1 MTIQGLLL
9 DFDGT
14 LLDSEPWHHQA
25 WNAVLWEHQIQ
36 LTEAQ
41 YMELLVGHSTAH
53 CAAIVNR
60 YFGTSFAEKWLVDTV
75 DAQVNEWF
83 HSRPLPENSEVET
96 LLRWSRKAGLRVAV
110 VTGSSRLLVETALER
125 TGWQQLIELIVA
137 DDDVQHGKPHPEGY
151 LAALQQFG
159 LEPEAAVAIEDSAT
173 GAAAALAAGVA
184 CLICSNRFT
193 DQQSFPE
200 DTHRIRSLQDA
211 QRWIGERLAE

>member
-1 MTIQGLLL
+1 MAIKGLLL

-14 LLDSEPWHHQA
+14 LLDSEPVHHQA
-25 WNAVLWEHQIQ
+25 WNEVLREHQLQ
-36 LTEAQ
+36 LTEAE
-41 YMELLVGHSTAH
+41 YMELIVGQSTAH
-53 CAAIVNR
+53 CAGIVNR
-60 YFGTSFAEKWLVDTV
+60 HFGTSFDAKWLEGAV

-83 HSRPLPENSEVET
+83 QSRPLPEMPGVES
-96 LLRWSRKAGLRVAV
+96 LLHWSRELGLRTGV
-110 VTGSSRLLVETALER
+110 VTGSSRLLVQTALER